1 MILKLEFLYPSRD
14 DTDNV
19 ILLLVTSERTK
30 TKIHC
35 YEWDSTTHVSE
46 AVELGRGQ
54 RLSDDQMLPLMLIP
68 LKTSTAFMLVF
79 ESRIVTY
86 VGVQQG
92 HATAFI
98 HGLDHLEDAEEPG
111 SSRARPVFTQW
122 ARPMRR
128 EDHVNDIY
136 LCREDGVVR
145 FLEISDDSRGKIDSS
160 HAAGRLKANINT
172 AFAVLDLGC
181 QYDDLLVAGGDMSD
195 GGLWTFA
202 PRRSPTQ
209 PMAKISDWTPT
220 IDFVVAHVSGDATGQ
235 LGHAGSMDDSAR
247 TQKRI
252 FAPTGRG
259 SNHGA
264 ITEVRFGIG
273 ATLLPDIVEIE
284 RGLDQMWVLPDSSGA
299 GIYFLISYPTRT
311 VTFTARPD
319 DLMQDEDDELQID
332 AETPT
337 LAAALTDEG
346 FIIQVTANTIRA
358 TKPGDSQRGLAIN
371 LKNEAIL
378 KATILRSEN
387 LGCLLLVA
395 VKAAG
400 KLSLRWAIIRT
411 DEPEVSIQSL
421 GQPHA
426 LETEPSC
433 LSLHEI
439 QGEAIA
445 LVGTL
450 AENLLIFK
458 RNGSS
463 LQQVHEHAFEGDY
476 PICNSIAMI
485 QNALRVWLVCGLRN
499 GAVQTLLLNVAGN
512 GRLTF
517 VSQETV
523 MMGNTPVSVITDD
536 NNRKRAIVACGMTLC
551 TLEYGTD
558 TPSTTILNKIWITH
572 KHLSGQA
579 KVIAM
584 AQPEVWIPHG
594 SLGFADGHMFCVE
607 DDKLRQI
614 EISKA
619 SESRSK
625 LSIFLFL
632 PQFERIKSF
641 VMRHVQ
647 VAAAPKTCPLT
658 H

>member
-1 MILKLEFLYPSRD
+1 MEFLYPSRD
-14 DTDNV
+14 DTDHV

-54 RLSDDQMLPLMLIP
+54 RLSDDQMLPLLLIP
-68 LKTSTAFMLVF
+68 LKTSTAFMLMF
-79 ESRIVTY
+79 ERRIVTY
-86 VGVQQG
+86 TGVQQG
-92 HATAFI
+92 HATACI
-98 HGLDHLEDAEEPG
+98 HGLEHLEDAEEPG

-122 ARPMRR
+122 ARAMRR
-128 EDHVNDIY
+128 EDHVDSIY

-145 FLEISDDSRGKIDSS
+145 FLEISDNLPAKIDSS

-202 PRRSPTQ
+202 PRRAPTQ

-220 IDFVVAHVSGDATGQ
+220 IDFAAAHVSGDATGQ
-235 LGHAGSMDDSAR
+235 LGHAESMDDSAR

-259 SNHGA
+259 LIHGA

-299 GIYFLISYPTRT
+299 GIYFLVSYPTRT

-332 AETPT
+332 AEAPT
-337 LAAALTDEG
+337 LAAALTDDG
-346 FIIQVTANTIRA
+346 FIIQVTATTIRA

-378 KATILRSEN
+378 KATILRSES

-400 KLSLRWAIIRT
+400 KLFLRWAVIRT
-411 DEPEVSIQSL
+411 DEPELSIKSL
-421 GQPHA
+421 GQPHP
-426 LETEPSC
+426 LEAEPSC
-433 LSLHEI
+433 LSLQEI
-439 QGEAIA
+439 QGEVLA

-450 AENLLIFK
+450 AEKLLIFK
-458 RNGSS
+458 RNSSS

-485 QNALRVWLVCGLRN
+485 QNALHFWLVCGLRN
-499 GAVQTLLLNVAGN
+499 GAVQALSLNIAGN
-512 GRLTF
+512 GQLSL

-523 MMGNTPVSVITDD
+523 MMGTTPVSVITDD
-536 NNRKRAIVACGMTLC
+536 NNHKRAIVACGMTLC
-551 TLEYGTD
+551 TLEYSTD
-558 TPSTTILNKIWITH
+558 TPSTTILNKVWITH

-579 KVIAM
+579 EVIAM
-584 AQPEVWIPHG
+584 AQPEIWIPHG

-625 LSIFLFL
+625 LSISQYLYPNSGVPRAL
-632 PQFERIKSF
+632 Q
-641 VMRHVQ
+641 
-647 VAAAPKTCPLT
+647 
-658 H
+658 